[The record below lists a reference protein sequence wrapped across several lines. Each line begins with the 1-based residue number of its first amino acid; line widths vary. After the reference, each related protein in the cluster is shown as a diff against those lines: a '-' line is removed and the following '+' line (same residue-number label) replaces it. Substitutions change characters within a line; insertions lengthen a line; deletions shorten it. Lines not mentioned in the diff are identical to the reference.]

1 MPRPGYSGDRFVSEP
16 CSELPVGCLCIAVM
30 MRYPFSVNVPDD
42 VIVGIRWSLAAIWCV
57 YDDTSQLLTN
67 QHRSPQG
74 RNVVPNQMRPFC

>member
-1 MPRPGYSGDRFVSEP
+1 
-16 CSELPVGCLCIAVM
+16 M

-42 VIVGIRWSLAAIWCV
+42 VIVGIKWSLAAIWCV